1 VRTSRFWAAVTL
13 FWAVVAMLGLVGI
26 FLEADGRS
34 WWLGAWFG
42 GVILAVVAARQWE
55 VQRSGV

>member
-1 VRTSRFWAAVTL
+1 VTL